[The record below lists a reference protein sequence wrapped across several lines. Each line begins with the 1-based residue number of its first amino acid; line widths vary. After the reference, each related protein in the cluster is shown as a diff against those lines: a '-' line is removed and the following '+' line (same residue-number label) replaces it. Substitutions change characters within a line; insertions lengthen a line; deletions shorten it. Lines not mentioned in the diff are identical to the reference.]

1 MVRVSKM
8 LLLCAVNARVG
19 VAVRQNL
26 KVSQSGSL
34 ANVMEKIG
42 ALIQANDLNGA
53 QSAALGNIRMLA
65 ANTPGQP
72 EALNRALTDVIAEI
86 EANVDTK
93 ITAGFAATQAAVATA
108 IKNLEAATSSALTQ
122 KANADQADQTWF
134 ACIGDEKL
142 KREDFEAAVVA
153 EDAANV
159 AIVKPCADQEGSK
172 MFESS
177 PQVPV
182 FACDF
187 SDGDSC
193 NKQLDAYTAMVNNMV
208 DTLAADAAEATQTW
222 TNYKNACDSA
232 NAHAEDMKQARG
244 GADAAWLAKREMC
257 QTKHEDRQVSVCS
270 FGSALQTKCEKVDA
284 YRHLIEEV
292 DAVNGGPNSEPDR
305 QAEWKTTQV
314 TKCMLQKVIDG
325 IDLDGQSLAACE
337 LTVDYPVSVGQF
349 NKMQSEFSTQTSEN
363 SFTCNEHTV
372 TFNTGETWNVPAG
385 FAPASLEYTNEP
397 FRPEVTLAVGTPAF
411 AFCSPACVGKGC

>member
-1 MVRVSKM
+1 VRVSKM
-8 LLLCAVNARVG
+8 LLLCAFNARVG
-19 VAVRQNL
+19 LAVRQNL

-42 ALIQANDLNGA
+42 ALIQANDHNGA
-53 QSAALGNIRMLA
+53 HSAALNNIRMLA
-65 ANTPGQP
+65 ANTPGQA
-72 EALNRALTDVIAEI
+72 EALNQALTDVIAEI

-108 IKNLEAATSSALTQ
+108 INNLEAATSSALTK

-134 ACIGDEKL
+134 DCIGDEKL
-142 KREDFEAAVVA
+142 KRENFEAAVAA

-159 AIVKPCADQEGSK
+159 AIVQPCADQEGSK

-177 PQVPV
+177 PQVGV
-182 FACDF
+182 FACDL

-193 NKQLDAYTAMVNNMV
+193 NKQLEVYTAMVNNLV
-208 DTLAADAAEATQTW
+208 DTLASDAAGATQTW
-222 TNYKNACDSA
+222 TNFKNACDSA

-244 GADAAWLAKREMC
+244 EADAAWLAEREMC
-257 QTKHEDRQVSVCS
+257 QEKHEDRQVSLCS
-270 FGSALQTKCEKVDA
+270 FGSALQTKCEKVGA
-284 YRHLIEEV
+284 YSHLIEEV
-292 DAVNGGPNSEPDR
+292 DVVNGGPNSEPDR

-325 IDLDGQSLAACE
+325 IDLDGDSLAACE
-337 LTVDYPVSVGQF
+337 VTVTYLVSVGQF
-349 NKMQSEFSTQTSEN
+349 NKMQSEFATQTSET
-363 SFTCNEHTV
+363 SFTCNEQTI
-372 TFNTGETWNVPAG
+372 TFNTGETWNVPPG
-385 FAPASLEYTNEP
+385 FAPASSDYTNES
-397 FRPEVTLAVGTPAF
+397 FRPEVNLAVGTPAF

>member
-1 MVRVSKM
+1 
-8 LLLCAVNARVG
+8 
-19 VAVRQNL
+19 
-26 KVSQSGSL
+26 
-34 ANVMEKIG
+34 
-42 ALIQANDLNGA
+42 
-53 QSAALGNIRMLA
+53 MLA

-86 EANVDTK
+86 EANLDTK

-108 IKNLEAATSSALTQ
+108 IKNLEAATSSALTK

-193 NKQLDAYTAMVNNMV
+193 NKQLDAYTAMVNKMV

-284 YRHLIEEV
+284 YRHLIKEV